1 MDNKSL
7 DALFSGLTEVASSP
21 AVQEKPSAQTSTKK
35 GGKPRKGRRKVNVPE
50 QPEARFCTIVSTE
63 QVKKLRIIATRE
75 GLQLKE
81 VVYAAFRKAIDSY
94 ERKNGKIVEEEKK
107 NLDELF

>member
-21 AVQEKPSAQTSTKK
+21 AVQEKPLAQTRKSNRGKK
-35 GGKPRKGRRKVNVPE
+35 KVNVSE
-50 QPEARFCTIVSTE
+50 TRFCTVASTE
-63 QVKKLRIIATRE
+63 QVKKLRIIATKE

-81 VVYAAFRKAIDSY
+81 VVYAAFRKAINSY
-94 ERKNGKIVEEEKK
+94 ERKNGKIVEEEKR